1 MKLFAGIVSIGLLI
15 ACLCMLPAI
24 ALCSPEFEKQLE
36 EADSLRSANPKQFD
50 QLLVQLDANSANAS
64 ADQLEKLRYLQ
75 AYKLAYSGQFNL
87 AIQKAKAIYDST
99 RNIDLKYRAGLLA
112 VNSYAT
118 TRDLGS
124 GFAFLDKTLLLQNK
138 ITDKQLRHDGLI
150 VAAVLHNQAGQYELA
165 KHYAEQVRSGNPA
178 SRSLC
183 FANNLLLEAQYNLNE
198 LPEKDADIDGM
209 IKSCSEHGEQ
219 LLANLSRVY
228 LARKWFS
235 QGETNKT
242 ITLLEKHLAETEAT
256 KYPRAIS
263 EVHSFLAESKLKAGD
278 LTQAENHANI
288 AIRESATIPFSLPLV
303 VSEKTLYEIALR
315 RNDPAGAFEHF
326 KKYAEADKA
335 YLNDVKAR
343 ELAYQLAKHE
353 TQQKT
358 QTIALLSKKN
368 QVLQLE
374 QTVAKQKAHYGALL
388 VVLLAALLAIIM
400 LWAYRTKRM
409 QMAFRRLAE
418 TDTLTGISNRDHFTK
433 NAEHAL
439 VEAAKKSEQ
448 LGLVMFDLDNFK
460 SINDRYGHSTGDW
473 VLKKVTEAIQ
483 PICRKQDC
491 IGRIGGEE
499 FAILLRASDLESA
512 AIMAERFRERIAAIN
527 TGETGHSFIATA
539 SFGVTTTLC
548 SGYVFDT
555 LLSQA
560 DQALYQSKREGRNR
574 VSRYDAQKSA
584 DYLATEATIGL

>member
-1 MKLFAGIVSIGLLI
+1 MKLYAGMVSIRLLF
-15 ACLCMLPAI
+15 ACLCMLPAV

-50 QLLVQLDANSANAS
+50 QLLVQLDANSATAS

-87 AIQKAKAIYDST
+87 AIQKAKAIYDTT

-124 GFAFLDKTLLLQNK
+124 GFTFLDKTLLLQNK

-165 KHYAEQVRSGNPA
+165 QHYAEQVRSDNPA

-198 LPEKDADIDGM
+198 LPENDADIYDM
-209 IKSCSEHGEQ
+209 IESCSTHGEQ

-242 ITLLEKHLAETEAT
+242 ISLLEKHLAETEAT

-315 RNDPAGAFEHF
+315 QNDIAGTFEHF

-358 QTIALLSKKN
+358 QTIALLSNKN

-374 QTVAKQKAHYGALL
+374 QTVAKQKAHYTAILVGLL
-388 VVLLAALLAIIM
+388 IILLTMIIF
-400 LWAYRTKRM
+400 WAFRTKRM

-418 TDTLTGISNRDHFTK
+418 TDTLTGISNRDHFNK
-433 NAEHAL
+433 NAEQAL
-439 VEAAKKSEQ
+439 AEAAKKTEQ
-448 LGLVMFDLDNFK
+448 LSLIMFDLDNFK
-460 SINDRYGHSTGDW
+460 SINDRFGHATGDW
-473 VLKKVTEAIQ
+473 VLKQVTAACK

-499 FAILLRASDLESA
+499 FAILLRSSDLASA
-512 AIMAERFRERIAAIN
+512 AQMAERFRQCIDAIDS
-527 TGETGHSFIATA
+527 GETGHDFKVTA
-539 SFGVTTTLC
+539 SFGVATTLH
-548 SGYVFDT
+548 SGYVFDAF
-555 LLSQA
+555 LFNA
-560 DQALYQSKREGRNR
+560 DEALYQSKREGRNR
-574 VSRYDAQKSA
+574 VSLHKKHAA
-584 DYLATEATIGL
+584 AATA